1 MTVRRM
7 MGTETEYAVS
17 DSRQVHYNPVQLSF
31 DVVGGAADSSTSH
44 IRWDYR
50 QEDPL
55 NDARGT
61 RLPRAAARADMLTDD
76 PQRQIVNVIAP
87 NGGRIYVDHAHP
99 EYSAPETM
107 DPFQAMKY
115 EQAGDRLML
124 QATRK
129 VNDHTGSNIVI
140 HRNNV
145 DGKGA
150 SWGSHENYM
159 MLRSVPFDKV
169 AALMTLHFVSRQIFT
184 GSGRVGIGEK
194 SEETGYQLSQR
205 VDYIRSVVGLQT
217 TFDRPIVN
225 VRDESH
231 ATGQYRRLHVI
242 VGDAN
247 RMDVPSALKLGTTS
261 ILLWLSEQVYASDGS
276 NEMVDL
282 DGLLADLQLVDPV
295 EAMHTVSHDLTLAQP
310 LPLEHGGTTTAW
322 QIQVRLLSAVAAQ
335 GAATYGTDSRG
346 EPLWPDE
353 ATGSTVMMW
362 RQALADVAAVRHADA
377 DDRLVMQQEGS
388 RLEWLL
394 KWQLLERLRR
404 KSGESWSSAKVA
416 ALDLSWADVDPAR
429 SVFSRV
435 LTQTERIS
443 IDSSNDADVEI
454 QRSASNPPEETR
466 AWLRAE
472 IVRRFARE
480 VVAVSWSHITV
491 SAQGAGGG
499 NTGGNDESDTSSG
512 LSDSSGTHESTY
524 LYSLDISNCACWSK
538 SRCEQILDDAQA
550 NHDSA
555 FVTLKRL
562 QQLSQAGDDKRA

>member
-1 MTVRRM
+1 MTVRRI

-17 DSRQVHYNPVQLSF
+17 DSSQGHYNPVQLSF
-31 DVVGGAADSSTSH
+31 DVVGGAANPDTSH

-61 RLPRAAARADMLTDD
+61 RLPRAAARTDMLTDD
-76 PQRQIVNVIAP
+76 PQRQIVNVITA

-107 DPFQAMKY
+107 DPFQAVKY
-115 EQAGDRLML
+115 EQAGDLLMFE
-124 QATRK
+124 ASRK
-129 VNDHTGSNIVI
+129 VNHHTGSHIVL
-140 HRNNV
+140 HHNNV

-150 SWGSHENYM
+150 SWGTHENYM

-169 AALMTLHFVSRQIFT
+169 VALMTLHCISRQIFT

-194 SEETGYQLSQR
+194 SEGSGYQLSQR
-205 VDYIRSVVGLQT
+205 ADYIHSVVGLQT

-225 VRDESH
+225 ARDESH
-231 ATGQYRRLHVI
+231 VTDRYRRLHVI

-247 RMDVPSALKLGTTS
+247 RMDVPLALKLGTTS
-261 ILLWLSEQVYASDGS
+261 MLLWLSEQVYAPGGPDD
-276 NEMVDL
+276 MVGL
-282 DGLLADLQLVDPV
+282 DELLADLQLVDPV

-310 LPLEHGGTTTAW
+310 LPLSHGDSTTAW
-322 QIQVRLLSAVAAQ
+322 QIQVRLLSAVTAQ

-353 ATGSTVMMW
+353 ATVRTMRMW
-362 RQALADVAAVRHADA
+362 RQALADVAAVRHANSDE
-377 DDRLVMQQEGS
+377 RLVMEREGS

-404 KSGESWSSAKVA
+404 KTGESWSSAKIV
-416 ALDLSWADVDPAR
+416 ALDLSWANVDQTR
-429 SVFSRV
+429 SIFSR
-435 LTQTERIS
+435 LLAQTERIS
-443 IDSSNDADVEI
+443 IDSSNDANVEI
-454 QRSASNPPEETR
+454 QRAASNSPEETR

-472 IVRRFARE
+472 IVKRFARE

-491 SAQGAGGG
+491 SAEGARNAEGGD
-499 NTGGNDESDTSSG
+499 NKPYVKSG
-512 LSDSSGTHESTY
+512 LPYRSGAHETAH
-524 LYSLDISNCACWSK
+524 LYSLDISDPVCWSK
-538 SRCEQILDDAQA
+538 LRCEQILDDARM
-550 NHDSA
+550 NHESA
-555 FVTLKRL
+555 FVTLQRL
-562 QQLSQAGDDKRA
+562 AQLS